1 MKILA
6 ITDYPFWTVGD
17 IYDVVS
23 IDSDMNSSWFTVMDD
38 NGEVLEL
45 NSVND
50 EEDFEILD

>member
-6 ITDYPFWTVGD
+6 ITDYPFWTAGD

-23 IDSDMNSSWFTVMDD
+23 IDSDTDSSWFTVMDD

>member
-23 IDSDMNSSWFTVMDD
+23 IDSDIDSSWFTVMDD

-45 NSVND
+45 NSVDD